1 MLILLILCLS
11 TSSVSGNKTT
21 SSPKA
26 LPEGDPQS
34 LGKNTDSDHVATV
47 SLRLRKG

>member
-26 LPEGDPQS
+26 LPEGE
-34 LGKNTDSDHVATV
+34 NTDSDHVASQSAV
-47 SLRLRKG
+47 A